1 MILPPYLLDLRIEP
15 ETGHRIR
22 LWLPLFLLWPLLLV
36 LGVLAL
42 VLTIL
47 ADCVLAVMGSRYHS
61 YTLLLIGC
69 FGMFAELRGTTVHVD
84 STDALVYLAIR

>member
-1 MILPPYLLDLRIEP
+1 MNLPVYLIDMTIAPNDRRP
-15 ETGHRIR
+15 FR

-36 LGVLAL
+36 FAVLSL

-47 ADCVLAVMGSRYHS
+47 ADIALWAMGRPYHR

-69 FGMFAELRGTTVHVD
+69 FQLLAEVRGTSVHVH
-84 STDALVYLAIR
+84 TTETLVDLTIV